1 MTRFHLLLFSPFF
14 LITSCA
20 PNLSLP
26 ETARLLG
33 KKAAIQLDVPFFP
46 QPSGQCGPGALASV
60 LNYWNAKTTPEEIAK
75 KVDLPRLKGA
85 LPFDL
90 THYARSK
97 GFRASS
103 FKGNI
108 RDLQE
113 KLGRGR
119 PLVAFLNLGTTFFP
133 VGHFLV
139 VTGIDPEKKL
149 IIVHSGM
156 RQNKAVS
163 YDRFITAWKG
173 GGYWTL
179 EVTPP
184 DAG

>member
-1 MTRFHLLLFSPFF
+1 MTCFRLLLFSP
-14 LITSCA
+14 LLLVISCA
-20 PNLSLP
+20 PSLFLP
-26 ETARLLG
+26 EVELPAGETASV
-33 KKAAIQLDVPFFP
+33 QLKVPFFP

-60 LNYWNAKTTPEEIAK
+60 LNYWKAGATPEEIAK
-75 KVDLPRLKGA
+75 KVDLPRLNGA

-90 THYARSK
+90 THYARSE
-97 GFRASS
+97 GFRAFS
-103 FKGNI
+103 FKGDV
-108 RDLQE
+108 RVLQE
-113 KLGRGR
+113 KLRRGR
-119 PLVAFLNLGTTFFP
+119 PLVAFLNLGTSFFP

-139 VTGIDPEKKL
+139 VTGIDPEKRL

-163 YDRFITAWKG
+163 YDRFIAAWKG